1 MNLEETLQQCR
12 QYAED
17 GYKLAIRQYNEI
29 SNALV
34 DEARKIES
42 AEHAQNRMYR
52 IKNPELIDRQKQDLK
67 KLADYIKKIRDDI
80 EILHERQ
87 KDFTVIVYGRTMAG
101 KSTLME
107 ILTHGNGDSIGRGAQ
122 RTTRD
127 VRSYFWRGLK
137 IFDVP
142 GICSFGGAEDDKLA
156 FETAKSADLILFIL
170 TDDAP
175 QADEAKAL
183 AQLKNLGKPVLGI
196 VNVKMA
202 FDMKRKNLALRNLQ
216 KKLSDTE
223 RLDKIC
229 AQFKEFAA
237 NHKQNWSDIPF
248 VYTHLNAAF
257 QSQSGYNNDKEV
269 FSASNFPQVENFIVD
284 KVRNDGKFLR
294 MKTFVDVA
302 AVPMQKIIAAIYKRS
317 AETLKESALYR
328 DKVRQFASWRQNFV
342 ERSNRRI
349 NTFGENL
356 KSSVDGAIFDFAN
369 TNYSNENAGKDW
381 QSAIEQMNLPQR
393 CQNFLN
399 ELAKEC
405 EAKRKSLSDQLSQE
419 LNFSFA
425 SKASTS
431 QIEMDGT
438 MPWGKIAFQVAA
450 GALMFVPGV
459 GWVARL
465 AIGVGGAL
473 LGQLFDNKEDKIRQN
488 KEKLRTALK
497 DGTYPMLN
505 TLRAKVS
512 ETFNAEIL
520 KKGVEDFGNTLNE
533 MSYLLARLGALQ
545 GKLADNLAKKYSD
558 LNLEILQAAVEYSR
572 QPGFL
577 SSIDYLAR
585 VPGKEFLIVAG
596 RSSIDTKAVSALL
609 SEHLSILPRQE
620 NLRVLLGLVIG
631 GELVKKYFPTGSSS
645 DAQDAVAFLPTIK
658 VSETSFTL
666 AQQLAAAPILD

>member
-17 GYKLAIRQYNEI
+17 GYKLAIRQYKEI
-29 SNALV
+29 ANALA
-34 DEARKIES
+34 DEANKLES

-52 IKNPELIDRQKQDLK
+52 IKNAELIDQQKQGLK
-67 KLADYIKKIRDDI
+67 QLAAYVKKIRDDI

-87 KDFTVIVYGRTMAG
+87 KDFTVVVYGRTMAG

-127 VRSYFWRGLK
+127 VRSYFWR
-137 IFDVP
+137 VP
-142 GICSFGGAEDDKLA
+142 GICSFDGAEDDKLA

-175 QADEAKAL
+175 QADEAEAL

-196 VNVKMA
+196 VNVKMS
-202 FDMKRKNLALRNLQ
+202 FDIKRKNLALRNLR

-229 AQFKEFAA
+229 AQFKSFAA

-257 QSQSGYNNDKEV
+257 QSQAERGNDAEI
-269 FSASNFPQVENFIVD
+269 FSASNFLQVENFIIH

-294 MKTFVDVA
+294 MKTFIDVA

-317 AETLKESALYR
+317 AETLKESGLYR
-328 DKVRQFASWRQNFV
+328 DKVQQFASWRENFV
-342 ERSNRRI
+342 ARANQRI
-349 NTFGENL
+349 KFFGEGL
-356 KSSVDGAIFDFAN
+356 KSSVDIEIADFAE
-369 TNYSNENAGKDW
+369 TNYSNENAGKAW
-381 QSAIEQMNLPQR
+381 QTTVERMNLPQR
-393 CQNFLN
+393 CQKFLN
-399 ELAKEC
+399 ELADEC

-419 LNFSFA
+419 IKFSFA
-425 SKASTS
+425 SKAATS
-431 QIEMDGT
+431 KIEPGGT
-438 MPWGKIAFQVAA
+438 TPWGKIAFQVAA
-450 GALMFVPGV
+450 GALMFIPGA
-459 GWVARL
+459 GWAARL

-473 LGQLFDNKEDKIRQN
+473 LGQLFDDKEEKIRQN

-505 TLRAKVS
+505 TLRDKVS
-512 ETFNAEIL
+512 ETFKTEVL
-520 KKGVEDFGNTLNE
+520 KKGVDDFGKTLFK

-545 GKLADNLAKKYSD
+545 GALAANLTKKYFD
-558 LNLEILQAAVEYSR
+558 LNLELLQAAVEYSR

-577 SSIDYLAR
+577 ASIDYLAR
-585 VPGKEFLIVAG
+585 VPGKEFLIVAQ

-609 SEHLSILPRQE
+609 SENLSILPHQE
-620 NLRVLLGLVIG
+620 SLQALLSLVIG
-631 GELVKKYFPTGSSS
+631 GEVIKKYFPLGSSS
-645 DAQDAVAFLPTIK
+645 DSQAAVAFSPTIK
-658 VSETSFTL
+658 LNETSFTL
-666 AQQLAAAPILD
+666 AQQLAAVPIIPD